1 MAAVLTPCCN
11 NICQCVELSMHC
23 CETKTLAALL
33 LPLNVT
39 LTLSAGVCVWHW
51 PSRSVCACWLRPVSR
66 RCSGLPRTTGLHQQH
81 VLLVGRRACRQR
93 WVVTGTAR

>member
-1 MAAVLTPCCN
+1 
-11 NICQCVELSMHC
+11 MHC

-39 LTLSAGVCVWHW
+39 LTLSAGVCVALAQ
-51 PSRSVCACWLRPVSR
+51 PVGLCLLLRPVSR